1 MIGCCYL
8 IAHQIT
14 ETMLLYIEADID
26 YIEIREDV
34 CRSCTFNRC
43 HKKFHDNTGET
54 IAIT

>member
-14 ETMLLYIEADID
+14 ETMLLYVEADID

-43 HKKFHDNTGET
+43 YKKFHDNT
-54 IAIT
+54 